1 VAPRRT
7 EYRAGIVAF
16 DEQPA
21 VLRCS
26 GDEDLATQGAR
37 RRALARALKVH
48 ADLVVDL
55 SELSFADASL
65 MVDLA
70 TLALRLRQRGRRLL
84 LRSPQPHI
92 RRLIE
97 MVGLHRQ
104 PGVAFA

>member
-1 VAPRRT
+1 V
-7 EYRAGIVAF
+7 GSIVAF
-16 DEQPA
+16 DEQPP

-26 GDEDLATQGAR
+26 GDEALATQGAR
-37 RRALARALKVH
+37 RTALARALKVR
-48 ADLVVDL
+48 ADLIVDL

-70 TLALRLRQRGRRLL
+70 TLALRLRQNGRRVL
-84 LRSPQPHI
+84 LRGPQPQI

-104 PGVAFA
+104 PGVSFA

>member
-1 VAPRRT
+1 VGYGAC
-7 EYRAGIVAF
+7 IVAF
-16 DEQPA
+16 DEKPP

-37 RRALARALKVH
+37 RAALARALKVR
-48 ADLVVDL
+48 ADLIVDL
-55 SELSFADASL
+55 TELSFADASL

-70 TLALRLRQRGRRLL
+70 TLALRLRQNGRRLL
-84 LRSPQPHI
+84 LRAPQPQI

-104 PGVAFA
+104 PGISFVTA